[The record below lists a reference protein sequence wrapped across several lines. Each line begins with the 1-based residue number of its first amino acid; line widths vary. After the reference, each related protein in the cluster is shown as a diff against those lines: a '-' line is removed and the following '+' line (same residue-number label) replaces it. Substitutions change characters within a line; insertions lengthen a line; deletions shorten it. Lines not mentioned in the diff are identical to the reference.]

1 MKMNNNPVKEGLHGN
16 HDNNTSS
23 TTTTGKAK
31 KPQYSK
37 DYCDKVLVYAET
49 KRIAENLTKKEMCHI
64 IGLNDNYYIGC
75 VAGRAIP
82 SARMIDALNSYLNM
96 DTKDVYFK
104 VFAFRSTP
112 AFVGNK
118 NSDRFMVVN
127 GMFKEKYHES
137 MNANE
142 EQYVQIVEQLK
153 EDYVL
158 QLPM

>member
-1 MKMNNNPVKEGLHGN
+1 MKMNKDYLKDGAHGN

-23 TTTTGKAK
+23 SKGKAK

-37 DYCDKVLVYAET
+37 DYCDKILVYAET

-82 SARMIDALNSYLNM
+82 SARMIDALKSYLGM

-118 NSDRFMVVN
+118 NSDRFMIVN

-137 MNANE
+137 MKANE

-153 EDYVL
+153 EDDVL